1 MRTWQG
7 WALGAFLMVAG
18 GGARAEAPA
27 DSIVRQLREQGYVEF
42 SVDRTW
48 LGRIQVIAL
57 APDGTRREIVVS
69 PGTGEILRDYVEASD
84 GGSSTPRILNRPA
97 GGSDSDVRADSASG
111 DNPGT
116 DPSNG
121 SGQGQGNGGGQ
132 GNGDPQGSGNQGN
145 GGDNGSGQGQGNAG
159 GNGNGRGNGSG
170 DPQSSGNQGNGNG
183 QGQGNGGGGGQ
194 GNGSPQDGGNRG
206 NGQGGGQ
213 GPR

>member
-7 WALGAFLMVAG
+7 WALGAYLMVAG
-18 GGARAEAPA
+18 GAAGAEEPA

-97 GGSDSDVRADSASG
+97 GGSDRDVRAGSASG
-111 DNPGT
+111 ENGGAGPG
-116 DPSNG
+116 NG
-121 SGQGQGNGGGQ
+121 NDSGQGQGNAGGIGQGGDQGDAGGNGNGGGQ
-132 GNGDPQGSGNQGN
+132 GNGGNQGN
-145 GGDNGSGQGQGNAG
+145 GNGQGQGNAG
-159 GNGNGRGNGSG
+159 GNGNGG
-170 DPQSSGNQGNGNG
+170 
-183 QGQGNGGGGGQ
+183 GQGNGGPQ
-194 GNGSPQDGGNRG
+194 GSGNQG

-213 GPR
+213 GPK